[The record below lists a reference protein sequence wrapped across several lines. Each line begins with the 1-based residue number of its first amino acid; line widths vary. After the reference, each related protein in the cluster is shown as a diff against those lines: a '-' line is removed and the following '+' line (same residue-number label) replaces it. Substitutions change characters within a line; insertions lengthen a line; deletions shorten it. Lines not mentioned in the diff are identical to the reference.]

1 MTFEFSNKVKDLK
14 PSAIREIFKSLTDP
28 SVISFAAGNPS
39 PLSFPVDKL
48 QKLANEIFE
57 TESAKSLQYGITEGY
72 APLRKQVA
80 ARLESKFGIGR
91 DYDMTVITSGGQQG
105 IDLACKVLCSEGDTV
120 ICENPS
126 FIGALNAFRSY
137 GVNLK
142 GLDVGK
148 DGIDPNELENILKTD
163 KKVKLIYLIPTFQN
177 PAGITMSLEKR
188 KAVLALAKKYGVV
201 ILEDNPYGELRFAGT
216 DIPTI
221 KSMDDEGVVLYCG
234 SFSKVLSAGMRVG
247 FLCGHEELVGK
258 IVVVKQTND
267 VHTNLFFQML
277 CSKFIETYGL
287 DDHIRSI
294 NKLYGENCA
303 VMLDAMDK
311 TFPKSVTYTR
321 PEGGLFLWVTL
332 PEGTDMK
339 DFLAR
344 TIAAKVAVVPGATFL
359 PEPDKACYSFRMN
372 YSMPTIEQIR
382 TGVNALAGVMKDM
395 GL

>member
-1 MTFEFSNKVKDLK
+1 
-14 PSAIREIFKSLTDP
+14 
-28 SVISFAAGNPS
+28 
-39 PLSFPVDKL
+39 
-48 QKLANEIFE
+48 
-57 TESAKSLQYGITEGY
+57 
-72 APLRKQVA
+72 
-80 ARLESKFGIGR
+80 
-91 DYDMTVITSGGQQG
+91 
-105 IDLACKVLCSEGDTV
+105 
-120 ICENPS
+120 
-126 FIGALNAFRSY
+126 
-137 GVNLK
+137 
-142 GLDVGK
+142 
-148 DGIDPNELENILKTD
+148 
-163 KKVKLIYLIPTFQN
+163 
-177 PAGITMSLEKR
+177 MSLEKR

-303 VMLDAMDK
+303 VMFDAMDK